1 MEKNEQQM
9 PRLGE
14 PVPAFEAMTTK
25 GKISFPDDYKG
36 KWVILFSH
44 PADFTPICTTEILT
58 FGARTEEFRALNC
71 ELVGLSVDSRNSHIA
86 WLKTIREKIE
96 YKGMKDVKVGFPI
109 IDDVAM
115 KVASLYGMIQPG
127 ESQTAAVRAV
137 FFVDPKGVLRAMIYY
152 PLAALLQAGIR
163 DILIIIP
170 PGEEGPFY
178 RLLGSGGRFGVNITY
193 EVQEVAR
200 GIADALL
207 IGSQFIGDDS
217 VCLVLGDNIFY
228 SPNFQNY
235 LDRAVQ
241 QKSGACVFG
250 YYVDDPRA
258 FGVVEFDGQG
268 RAISIEEKPRYPKS
282 NYIIPGLYFYDN
294 SVMEIARGLK
304 PSARGELEITD
315 VNIEYMKRGQLHV
328 EKLDR
333 DFVWLDAGTADN
345 LLESAQVVRRVQDE
359 TGRYIACPEEIAYAR
374 GYISRQTL
382 LRHAADLSKTL
393 YGRYLE
399 CL

>member
-1 MEKNEQQM
+1 MKGIILAAGKGS
-9 PRLGE
+9 RLYPMTR
-14 PVPAFEAMTTK
+14 PVCKPLLPVYDK
-25 GKISFPDDYKG
+25 P
-36 KWVILFSH
+36 
-44 PADFTPICTTEILT
+44 
-58 FGARTEEFRALNC
+58 
-71 ELVGLSVDSRNSHIA
+71 
-86 WLKTIREKIE
+86 
-96 YKGMKDVKVGFPI
+96 
-109 IDDVAM
+109 
-115 KVASLYGMIQPG
+115 
-127 ESQTAAVRAV
+127 
-137 FFVDPKGVLRAMIYY
+137 MIYY

-228 SPNFQNY
+228 SPNFQSY

-241 QKSGACVFG
+241 MKSGACVFG

-258 FGVVEFDGQG
+258 FGVVEFVVRAVRSLSRRS
-268 RAISIEEKPRYPKS
+268 RAIRSLTISFRVCIFTITRLWRS
-282 NYIIPGLYFYDN
+282 PG
-294 SVMEIARGLK
+294 GLK

-328 EKLDR
+328 EKLER
-333 DFVWLDAGTADN
+333 DFVWLDAGTAEN

-359 TGRYIACPEEIAYAR
+359 SGRYIACLEEIAYAR